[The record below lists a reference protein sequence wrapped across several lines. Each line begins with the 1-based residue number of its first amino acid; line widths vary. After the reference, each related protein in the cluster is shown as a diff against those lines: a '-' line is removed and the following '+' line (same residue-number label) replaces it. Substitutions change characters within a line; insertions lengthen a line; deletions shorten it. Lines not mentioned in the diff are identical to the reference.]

1 VGGAINVPGDIQ
13 QLVQAIDRLIALIWP
28 LLHFN
33 QVIATLL
40 NDSLGL
46 LLRFWFDFLWK
57 TTDFDNSGDF
67 TKNAT
72 IARFEP
78 PIQIVANSLLV
89 LVAIWASY
97 RIMWSHG
104 LRSQFTARVM
114 LPRLFM
120 GAVLINFALPM
131 FQALVDANNTFC
143 QVIHQIGTIP
153 DKDAW
158 AAIFRVNPAD
168 GLVQVI
174 TLAILALGY
183 DVLAIAYLIR
193 YTILIL
199 LAISAP
205 LAGLLFVLPET
216 NHLAKLWRKVFV
228 TNLFMQP
235 IQLFV
240 LAIGFALESAG
251 DSRTPVRHLFS
262 LAALLVV
269 FKVPGAMGSAEKIAH
284 KLESTLHSGFTHAEH
299 AVVRAI

>member
-1 VGGAINVPGDIQ
+1 MSGIGSLPGDIQ
-13 QLVQAIDRLIALIWP
+13 QLIDVIQKLIGLLGP

-33 QVIATLL
+33 QLVIALL

-46 LLRFWFDFLWK
+46 LLRFWFQFLWK
-57 TTDFDNSGDF
+57 TTDFDHGGVF

-72 IARFEP
+72 IVLYEP
-78 PIQIVANSLLV
+78 VVQTVADALLT
-89 LVAIWASY
+89 LVAVWASY
-97 RIMWSHG
+97 RIMWGHG

-120 GAVLINFALPM
+120 AAVLINFSLPM
-131 FQALVDANNTFC
+131 LQAVIDANNTIC
-143 QVIHQIGTIP
+143 DVIRGFGTIP
-153 DKDAW
+153 GKDAW
-158 AAIFRVNPAD
+158 VATFSINPAD
-168 GLVQVI
+168 GLLQVI
-174 TLAILALGY
+174 TTAVLAVGY

-199 LAISAP
+199 LAITAP

-216 NHLAKLWRKVFV
+216 NHLAKMWRKLFV

-240 LAIGFALESAG
+240 LAIGFALESTG
-251 DSRTPVRHLFS
+251 TTPVRHLFAF
-262 LAALLVV
+262 AALLVV

-284 KLESTLHSGFTHAEH
+284 KLESTLHTGLGHAEH
-299 AVVRAI
+299 ALVRAI

>member
-1 VGGAINVPGDIQ
+1 MGGAANLPGDIQ
-13 QLVQAIDRLIALIWP
+13 QLIQAIDRLLAAVGP

-33 QVIATLL
+33 QVIAALL

-46 LLRFWFDFLWK
+46 LLKFWFQFLWS
-57 TTDFDNSGDF
+57 TTDFPKGGAF
-67 TKNAT
+67 TGNAT
-72 IARFEP
+72 IASFEP
-78 PIQIVANSLLV
+78 AVQVVANSLLA

-97 RIMWSHG
+97 RIMWGHG
-104 LRSQFTARVM
+104 VRSQFSARVM

-120 GAVLINFALPM
+120 GAVLINFSLPM
-131 FQALVDANNTFC
+131 FQAVVEASNTLC
-143 QVIHQIGTIP
+143 VVIQRFGTIP
-153 DKDAW
+153 DQDAW
-158 AAIFRVNPAD
+158 RATFSVDPAD

-174 TLAILALGY
+174 TMAILALGY

-193 YTILIL
+193 YTVLIL
-199 LAISAP
+199 LAITAP

-216 NHLAKLWRKVFV
+216 NHIAKLWRKLFV

-235 IQLFV
+235 VQLFV
-240 LAIGFALESAG
+240 LAIGFALESRA
-251 DSRTPVRHLFS
+251 RTPVHHLFA

-299 AVVRAI
+299 AVIRAI